1 MSVYESVW
9 CLWCV
14 LLVYMTL
21 YECVCG
27 MSVTWQEGV
36 QLWSLWVSGAGLQP
50 PLVQSMDLL
59 PLGLKSFQGTLIS
72 PHLKP
77 PPSPFA
83 ISVLVKSLLVISVDL
98 DVEVEA
104 MECFLDNAN
113 GCISGCSKH
122 LACGSLFLHLRRS
135 HAYHLK

>member
-1 MSVYESVW
+1 MVCPVGVHDIV
-9 CLWCV
+9 CV
-14 LLVYMTL
+14 
-21 YECVCG
+21 CVCG

-50 PLVQSMDLL
+50 PLAQSMDLL

-77 PPSPFA
+77 PPSLFA

-98 DVEVEA
+98 DVKVEA

-122 LACGSLFLHLRRS
+122 LADPSS
-135 HAYHLK
+135 YT